1 MKIYFGLGSNLGDR
15 LRNLEDAL
23 EKLKSLGNVVKVSNV
38 YETKPWGVEDQPD
51 FLNACALVEAEK
63 FIAPLEI
70 LHTVKNFEAEIGR
83 VKSIR
88 WGARK
93 IDIDILL
100 IDDIIYSSPE
110 LTVPHVS
117 IPERLFVLVPLGEI
131 TPTGW
136 RHPQTHKTINE
147 MIEALATEPETSV
160 KKFSGSDFALSA
172 ARE

>member
-100 IDDIIYSSPE
+100 IDDIID
-110 LTVPHVS
+110 
-117 IPERLFVLVPLGEI
+117 R
-131 TPTGW
+131 
-136 RHPQTHKTINE
+136 K
-147 MIEALATEPETSV
+147 SV
-160 KKFSGSDFALSA
+160 V
-172 ARE
+172 